1 MIFVEALGITLVVIG
16 LILLISPR
24 LSAASS
30 LVVPGITINAPAS
43 VLVLLVGVLVFLFP
57 YSPWWPGGDDTPSPS
72 PSPSSAA
79 VSPSPSEAPPSP
91 TAPAQSEVATSAT
104 PTIIPSEVATESP
117 PPPPDA
123 LPADVTTDCI
133 AYDPASLAIED
144 LGAVGWRLNSSSSAM
159 LLTDTEADAQRA
171 LALARLHSQHC
182 FVGRDNQR
190 SDRSRYI
197 ATFWTGPSGLVVTIP
212 DGAVPDADC
221 ISYDPN
227 NLSVENLGDLGWRL
241 NSGNSAMVLA
251 DNEQDANTLRS
262 LATHYDQQCFIGRGN
277 SRSDRYRY
285 IVDYWN

>member
-1 MIFVEALGITLVVIG
+1 MIFVEALGVTLVVIG

-24 LSAASS
+24 LSTTSS
-30 LVVPGITINAPAS
+30 LAVPGISINAPAS

-57 YSPWWPGGDDTPSPS
+57 YSPWWPGEDKPGPSPS
-72 PSPSSAA
+72 PSAGTG
-79 VSPSPSEAPPSP
+79 SPSPSQAVVSP
-91 TAPAQSEVATSAT
+91 TAPVESQGTQSVT
-104 PTIIPSEVATESP
+104 PTNAPPSEVATASP
-117 PPPPDA
+117 TAPPDA

-133 AYDPASLAIED
+133 PYDPATLAIED
-144 LGAVGWRLNSSSSAM
+144 LGADGWRLNSSSSAM
-159 LLTDTEADAQRA
+159 LLTDTQADAQRA
-171 LALARLHSQHC
+171 LALAGLNTQHC

-197 ATFWTGPSGLVVTIP
+197 STFWTGPSGLVVSIP

-241 NSGNSAMVLA
+241 NSGQSAMVLA
-251 DNEQDANTLRS
+251 DNEQDANQLRS

-277 SRSDRYRY
+277 SRPDRYRY